1 MATKLFK
8 FGLGRSAWYMNT
20 AAWDAW
26 IGPGTTMQSG
36 FLSGAIGML
45 PPFVAAFQGLVK
57 CLVITLAML
66 AERAPKMNRIIP
78 GLIREWEEVAHETIF
93 KRCQRVDLLAPV
105 DFGRMVRYDLD
116 SLADA
121 LDELV
126 DQHASVIDEL
136 FPGGGSLVPELAS
149 LHRLSLHM
157 RFCLQSTFGSS
168 YADCPEIVAN
178 VKHMTDF
185 MEILSTWSACMANK
199 LEQAEQAEVR
209 AQADTGS
216 APDPV
221 IELTVI
227 DEDPRSD
234 V

>member
-1 MATKLFK
+1 
-8 FGLGRSAWYMNT
+8 
-20 AAWDAW
+20 
-26 IGPGTTMQSG
+26 
-36 FLSGAIGML
+36 ML

-136 FPGGGSLVPELAS
+136 FLGVVPLCRSLQV
-149 LHRLSLHM
+149 
-157 RFCLQSTFGSS
+157 F
-168 YADCPEIVAN
+168 
-178 VKHMTDF
+178 TD
-185 MEILSTWSACMANK
+185 SACTCDSVCNRLLA
-199 LEQAEQAEVR
+199 LPTQIVLR
-209 AQADTGS
+209 
-216 APDPV
+216 
-221 IELTVI
+221 
-227 DEDPRSD
+227 
-234 V
+234 